1 MEISSPKV
9 SIIMGIYNCER
20 TLSES
25 IESIINQTY
34 DSWELIMCDDC
45 SQDKTYDIAD
55 KYRKIY
61 PEKIRLIRNDRNLS
75 LGPTLN
81 RCLKY
86 VTGEYVARHDGDDLY
101 IKDKLEKQVKFLES
115 NKEFDLVGTGM
126 KIFDENGVYG
136 ERFLKESPKGIDLMK
151 GTTFAHATILVKT
164 KVYRELNGYS
174 ESMDRK
180 GVEDY
185 DLWFRF
191 FQKGFNGYN
200 LNDALY
206 EVRED
211 REAYKRKNI
220 NRRMNEI
227 KTMLYGRKLLKIE
240 FKYNLYIIKP
250 IITIIIPSKL
260 LMAYHRKKFN
270 TKLTS

>member
-1 MEISSPKV
+1 MRVTNPKV
-9 SIIMGIYNCER
+9 SIIMGIYNCEK

-25 IESIINQTY
+25 IESILNQTY
-34 DSWELIMCDDC
+34 DNWELIMCDDC
-45 SQDKTYDIAD
+45 SQDKTYDIAN

-61 PEKIRLIRNDRNLS
+61 PEKIKLIRNDRNLS

-81 RCLKY
+81 RCLNY

-101 IKDKLEKQVKFLES
+101 IKDKLEKQVEFLED
-115 NKEFDLVGTGM
+115 NKEIDLVGTGM
-126 KIFDENGVYG
+126 KMFDENGFYG
-136 ERFLKESPKGIDLMK
+136 ERFLKENPESTDLMK
-151 GTTFAHATILVKT
+151 GTPFAHATILAKT
-164 KVYRELNGYS
+164 KVYRELDGYS
-174 ESMDRK
+174 ESIDRK

-191 FQKGFNGYN
+191 FQKGFKGYN
-200 LNDALY
+200 LNELLY

-227 KTMLYGRKLLKIE
+227 KTMLYGRKSLKLG
-240 FKYNLYIIKP
+240 FKYNLYILKP
-250 IITIIIPSKL
+250 IITIILPSKL